1 MNRLIALT
9 LFILLIPL
17 TLILSLLTFL
27 FIDKKIFFTQQRISI
42 DKKFKCYKFATLKYN
57 KLNECNKPSHLET
70 HRINYLGRVVRKFFL
85 DEILQLINI
94 IKGDINFFGPR
105 PLPVYEDLDYQKKII
120 FWNKRNIIKAGL
132 SGLAQSK
139 GYAGSI
145 KNVNQLKK
153 RHAYDLLYI
162 KIIKKKN
169 IISIYRINLFILTN
183 TLLLFFR

>member
-1 MNRLIALT
+1 M
-9 LFILLIPL
+9 
-17 TLILSLLTFL
+17 
-27 FIDKKIFFTQQRISI
+27 
-42 DKKFKCYKFATLKYN
+42 
-57 KLNECNKPSHLET
+57 
-70 HRINYLGRVVRKFFL
+70 
-85 DEILQLINI
+85 
-94 IKGDINFFGPR
+94 NFFGPR

-120 FWNKRNIIKAGL
+120 FWNKRNVIKAGL

-139 GYAGSI
+139 GHAGSI